1 MKSIRESP
9 KFMSFMSLDPEITE
23 ITEIPR
29 PSVACLPGSPVAGL
43 CTEEAV
49 MTTRAVGA
57 NCSSILGIFTNHQ
70 TEAICERQCSRCHTW
85 KNAWITQSD
94 VIICHI

>member
-1 MKSIRESP
+1 MHVYEKHSRISEIHV
-9 KFMSFMSLDPEITE
+9 LHVLGPEITE

-57 NCSSILGIFTNHQ
+57 NCSSILGIFANHQ
-70 TEAICERQCSRCHTW
+70 TEAICERQ
-85 KNAWITQSD
+85 
-94 VIICHI
+94 

>member
-1 MKSIRESP
+1 
-9 KFMSFMSLDPEITE
+9 MSLDPPEITE

-57 NCSSILGIFTNHQ
+57 NCSSILGIFANHK
-70 TEAICERQCSRCHTW
+70 TEAICERQ
-85 KNAWITQSD
+85 
-94 VIICHI
+94 